1 MAAVNQQA
9 ASHNLCNL
17 INAQSHTERE
27 EERERRRERQ
37 SVCMNSAD
45 SEFNDCV
52 FALAC
57 KNYHAYAAYVVR
69 LARLGIISFAL
80 RFSVVFPIF
89 LLFPNISNSSSSRHR
104 YRSNKLHKMNLKCS
118 NTSRV
123 CTACVCAVCVC
134 CAQQMQMQMEFKML

>member
-27 EERERRRERQ
+27 GERDRE

-57 KNYHAYAAYVVR
+57 KNYHAYAACVVR

-123 CTACVCAVCVC
+123 CAACVCAVCVC
-134 CAQQMQMQMEFKML
+134 CAQQMQMQLEFKML